1 MEKIKF
7 KIVAFILVV
16 VNATA
21 FSQKSIATKLKNAD
35 NQTVV
40 VYGASVASA
49 SGSRI
54 WVDGLFDKLK
64 QQYPGKLSCYNVSK
78 SGENSYWA
86 TENFKDS
93 ILSKKPDVLIFG
105 FCENDCVERFNYWPW
120 YSGRCAEY
128 MIDKLKNQNKDAIVI
143 MYIMSE
149 FPIGDAAKARPDI
162 KAFNNSYRD
171 IAKRR
176 NILLVDFSADFKSI
190 YDNQGEKIFKL
201 YQVDGIMPSKK
212 AANEII
218 IPGFLKAMKIQ

>member
-7 KIVAFILVV
+7 SIVAFMLLVV
-16 VNATA
+16 SATA
-21 FSQKSIATKLKNAD
+21 FSQKSVATSLKKSD

-49 SGSRI
+49 SGSRV
-54 WVDGLFDKLK
+54 WVDGLFNRLK
-64 QQYPGKLSCYNVSK
+64 QEYPGKLTCYNVSK
-78 SGENSYWA
+78 SGETSYWA

-93 ILSKKPDVLIFG
+93 VLSKKPDILIFG

-143 MYIMSE
+143 LYIMSE
-149 FPIGDAAKARPDI
+149 FPIGDAAKTRPDI
-162 KAFNNSYRD
+162 KSFNDSYREV
-171 IAKRR
+171 AKKRGV
-176 NILLVDFSADFKSI
+176 LLVDFSADFRAI
-190 YDNQGEKIFKL
+190 YDNQGEKIFKS
-201 YQVDGIMPSKK
+201 YQGDGIMPSRK